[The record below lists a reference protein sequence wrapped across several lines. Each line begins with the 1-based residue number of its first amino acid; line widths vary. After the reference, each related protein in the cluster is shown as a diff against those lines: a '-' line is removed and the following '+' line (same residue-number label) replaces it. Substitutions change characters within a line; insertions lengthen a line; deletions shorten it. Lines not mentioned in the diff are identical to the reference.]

1 MFTLELF
8 ELIIIHVNSRI
19 HSNIRNCI
27 IASEFKRIPRFI
39 SHLYL
44 IKLSPTEF
52 FITFLRSR
60 YKSISETDPDKLRP
74 LRFWKIIRT
83 RVRVYVIA
91 LPS

>member
-27 IASEFKRIPRFI
+27 IASERIPRFI
-39 SHLYL
+39 SHHYL

-74 LRFWKIIRT
+74 LRFWKITRT